1 MSDLEPDPSSPPP
14 RPATRRPSPR
24 LVERHRRELH
34 VHCYRMLGSFE
45 EAEDPVQETFL
56 RAWRARESFDGGPG
70 FRAWL
75 YRIATN
81 ASLDAIRSRSR
92 RVASLGSFAEVP
104 WLQPYPD
111 RLLDEVA
118 PERRRARRGRRR
130 PRDDRAD
137 LPRRHPAAARRSSG
151 PC

>member
-1 MSDLEPDPSSPPP
+1 MTDTMTTMTRDGQRPMSDVEDDPVVAAAKAGDEAAFAS
-14 RPATRRPSPR
+14 
-24 LVERHRRELH
+24 LVDRHRRELH

-45 EAEDPVQETFL
+45 EAEDLVQETFL
-56 RAWRARESFDGGPG
+56 RAWRSRDSFEGGPG

-81 ASLDAIRSRSR
+81 ASLDAIRRRSR
-92 RVASLGSFAEVP
+92 RVASLSSFAEVP

-118 PERRRARRGRRR
+118 PATPSPTRWSSPAR
-130 PRDDRAD
+130 P
-137 LPRRHPAAARRSSG
+137 SS
-151 PC
+151 

>member
-1 MSDLEPDPSSPPP
+1 M
-14 RPATRRPSPR
+14 
-24 LVERHRRELH
+24 ERHRRELH

-45 EAEDPVQETFL
+45 EAEDLVQETFL
-56 RAWRARESFDGGPG
+56 RAWRRRESFAGGPG

-81 ASLDAIRSRSR
+81 ASLDALSSRSR

-118 PERRRARRGRRR
+118 PERCRARRGRRR

-137 LPRRHPAAARRSSG
+137 LRRGHPAPAARSSA
-151 PC
+151 PS